1 MIEVYYGDGPELL
14 FVNPTCKRGY
24 YSEVG
29 EVNYRD
35 AFERVL
41 AEEGWTY
48 RSHDQYDLFDSG
60 PHTLIG
66 TFATY
71 DEFAS
76 SHPELLL

>member
-14 FVNPTCKRGY
+14 FVNPARKRGC
-24 YSEVG
+24 YSEVRKISYQ
-29 EVNYRD
+29 E
-35 AFERVL
+35 AFEHAASGR
-41 AEEGWTY
+41 GWAY
-48 RSHDQYDLFDSG
+48 RAHDQSDLFNLG

>member
-14 FVNPTCKRGY
+14 FVNPACKRGY
-24 YSEVG
+24 YSEAG
-29 EVNYRD
+29 EVSYRD
-35 AFERVL
+35 AFEYVAL
-41 AEEGWTY
+41 EQGWTY
-48 RSHDQYDLFDSG
+48 RAHGQSYLFGLG

-76 SHPELLL
+76 SHPEYFI